1 MKHTEALQQHLY
13 DEMLGRIKE
22 NDLSVAWANDSIFFY
37 QRRHTAT

>member
-22 NDLSVAWANDSIFFY
+22 NDLSVPWANDSIFFY
-37 QRRHTAT
+37 QRRHTAA